1 MNYVFYALI
10 AISVLYAALG
20 GGGGDPAQL
29 PAALLSKAALDSAKA
44 AVDLSISLVGSMTLF
59 LGLMKVVEAGGGLDL
74 VARALRP
81 LMVRLFPDVPPD
93 HPAMGAMIMN
103 IAANVLGL
111 GNAATPFGIRAMEE
125 LQKLNRHPGTA
136 TDAMVLFLAINTS
149 GVAVLPTG
157 VMAMRASLGSTRPED
172 VFIPT
177 LAASAINTV
186 IAVIAARL
194 LSRLSPA
201 PDPPERRPVEDRLSD
216 YLPLLLG
223 VGGMGALVAWVWV
236 EGERAGSWILP
247 GLIFGM
253 LTFGVARGVKVY
265 EVFVE
270 GARDGFSA
278 ATRIIP
284 YLIAILVAVGMFR
297 ASGAMD
303 LLTALLSVPASLLS
317 VPAEVL
323 PLALLRPLS
332 GSGAYALTAEI
343 TKTYGPDTLIGVTA
357 GTMQGT
363 TETTFYVL
371 SVYFGA
377 VGIQRTRHA
386 VLTGI
391 CSDLSGVL
399 AAAWIAAL
407 LFG

>member
-1 MNYVFYALI
+1 MILALLM
-10 AISVLYAALG
+10 SLLSAA
-20 GGGGDPAQL
+20 
-29 PAALLSKAALDSAKA
+29 PAAQIPWTPSLEKALEQSKAESK
-44 AVDLSISLVGSMTLF
+44 
-59 LGLMKVVEAGGGLDL
+59 
-74 VARALRP
+74 
-81 LMVRLFPDVPPD
+81 
-93 HPAMGAMIMN
+93 
-103 IAANVLGL
+103 
-111 GNAATPFGIRAMEE
+111 
-125 LQKLNRHPGTA
+125 
-136 TDAMVLFLAINTS
+136 VLFLAINTS

-399 AAAWIAAL
+399 AAAWIAAR
-407 LFG
+407 